1 MSPTQGFPLSFH
13 RVSMGFRIVWKGFR
27 KFPWVPNTIIF
38 SSFRWHVPAGP
49 VRQSKGFHWV
59 STGFPWV
66 SASRGRVFAGLHG
79 CQTHDLCPNLDGMCQ
94 QVLVAKP
101 KGFHWVSAGFPW
113 VSASSVRVSAGFRE
127 CKTHYISSHLGG
139 RNSSFYKIK
148 AHHGS
153 LSYSALTK
161 SRSVTRIVAT
171 SPFLCVILEFYRGQL
186 LCALLEFYRVPAA
199 VLCL

>member
-1 MSPTQGFPLSFH
+1 MACVNRPCSPSQGFPL
-13 RVSMGFRIVWKGFR
+13 
-27 KFPWVPNTIIF
+27 
-38 SSFRWHVPAGP
+38 
-49 VRQSKGFHWV
+49 
-59 STGFPWV
+59 V
-66 SASRGRVFAGLHG
+66 SASRGKVFAGLHG
-79 CQTHDLCPNLDGMCQ
+79 CQTHDSCPDLDGMCQ

-127 CKTHYISSHLGG
+127 CETHYISSHLGG

-199 VLCL
+199 VRPSSQPRTRISQPPNL